1 MSVMAE
7 WGSIDVFR
15 FRGEFQAAVAEAIG
29 LVRDLCPTM

>member
-15 FRGEFQAAVAEAIG
+15 SEFQAAVAEAID